1 MDSSFEIASLPQLT
15 PARAEAWQGV
25 VAASMALDLPGVPP
39 PTAEELS
46 ARLAGS
52 QLRSRVLAWLAT
64 EPDGRVVGVA
74 SLRLFTGAG
83 QDHLADA
90 ELHVHPDLRKR
101 GIGSRL
107 LSELLAGAVAEGRRT
122 VITETP
128 ADTPAQRF
136 CESHGFTRALTLDHL
151 MLPLGELDVARLDKR
166 ATAEHPGYRLT
177 RWRGT
182 VPAELAPAFAAAKSA
197 MNDMPTGEIDYGT
210 VGWDAERVV
219 RMAEVVADRGDTLLT
234 VAALHGSDIAGFT
247 EIVIPGGTGPRAQ
260 QYDTAVVPAHRGHGL
275 GVLVKASMLQWL
287 RAEHS
292 HLTEVET
299 DNATDNTHMLAVNE
313 QLGFRVYRRTHEYQ
327 LTLPTA

>member
-1 MDSSFEIASLPQLT
+1 MDSSFAIASLPQLT
-15 PARAEAWQGV
+15 PAQAEAWQEV

-39 PTAEELS
+39 PTAEELY

-52 QLRSRVLAWLAT
+52 QLRSRVLTWLAT
-64 EPDGRVVGVA
+64 APDGRVAGVA

-83 QDHLADA
+83 QGHLAEA

-101 GIGSRL
+101 GIGSGL
-107 LSELLAGAVAEGRRT
+107 LSELLAGASAEARRT
-122 VITETP
+122 VITQTP

-136 CESHGFTRALTLDHL
+136 CVSRGFSSALTLDHL
-151 MLPLGELDVARLDKR
+151 ILPLSELDPDRLDKL
-166 ATAEHPGYRLT
+166 ATADDPGYRLT

-197 MNDMPTGEIDYGT
+197 MNDMPIGEIDYGT
-210 VGWDAERVV
+210 VGWDADRVV

-234 VAALHGSDIAGFT
+234 VAALHDSDMAGFT
-247 EIVIPGGTGPRAQ
+247 EIVIPGGTGPWAQ

-275 GVLVKASMLQWL
+275 GVRVKASMLQWL
-287 RAEHS
+287 RAEHP

-313 QLGFRVYRRTHEYQ
+313 QLGFRAYRRTHEYQ